1 MNRTVAIDQIAG
13 KQNTSQLLTAKMSR
27 LLEQVRTRA
36 YELFDRR
43 GREDGHN
50 VDDWLQAENELGM
63 LPVAKIDETNTEIR
77 LRIERSGFSADQLKI
92 YVEPQAVTVDGSA
105 IQTVESDDSRQT
117 NVNERTL
124 FGRYELPDV
133 INTASVTATL
143 QNGVLEVV
151 ARRAESPA
159 EQPAKGEADERPLK
173 TKPQKDKSAAA

>member
-1 MNRTVAIDQIAG
+1 MNRTVAIDQIAD
-13 KQNTSQLLTAKMSR
+13 KQNTSQLLTTKMSR
-27 LLEQVRTRA
+27 LLEQVRNRA
-36 YELFDRR
+36 YELFDKQ

-50 VDDWLQAENELGM
+50 LDHWLQAENELGM

-92 YVEPQAVTVDGSA
+92 YAEAQAVTVEGSA

-117 NVNERTL
+117 NVNERAL

-133 INTASVTATL
+133 IDTSSVTATL

-159 EQPAKGEADERPLK
+159 DQKAKGDADERPLK